1 MMMIKCKIRKKV
13 EIFGY
18 LPICTIKKLI
28 NQLGIIWNCC
38 NLIHSSIS
46 NGLIYKLVLNGIKA
60 ISNL

>member
-1 MMMIKCKIRKKV
+1 MMMIKWKVRKKV
-13 EIFGY
+13 GIFGY
-18 LPICTIKKLI
+18 LQIRTIKKLV
-28 NQLGIIWNCC
+28 NQLGIIWNCY